1 MRRLLSLGLLV
12 LFAPLPARAQ
22 APVLPPLVLTGLKTM
37 VEGRCRVALTTWT
50 STWPEEAA
58 AGRDRLISG
67 CEELSKFGA
76 VDGYDLVRV
85 VDVTPSLLRIYV
97 VLRYD
102 IQPVYLV
109 LVAYAP
115 DTKTWK
121 INAVLWNTNPDDI
134 FPPELVPLQHP
145 AVKK

>member
-1 MRRLLSLGLLV
+1 MKRPLTLGITLLL
-12 LFAPLPARAQ
+12 APLPARAQ
-22 APVLPPLVLTGLKTM
+22 APAPPPLVLTGLKTM

-67 CEELSKFGA
+67 CEELAKFGA

-97 VLRYD
+97 VLRYA

-121 INAVLWNTNPDDI
+121 INAVQWNTNPDDI
-134 FPPELVPLQHP
+134 FPPGIVPLEHP